1 MASIIYN
8 CCVKD
13 LLTGDIDFDTHT
25 FKAML
30 VGTTYDS
37 IADETKKD
45 SHAFRSDVTNEIV
58 GTSYTAGGNAC
69 AATVGAIDTSNNRVE
84 VTFSVTNWT
93 SATISDAYGLVIYRS
108 VGTAATDRLVCYV
121 MFTNSPVSCT
131 NGTFSVSFTSNFRL
145 QN

>member
-8 CCVKD
+8 SCVKD

-25 FKAML
+25 FKALL
-30 VGTTYDS
+30 VGTTYDA

-45 SHAFRSDVTNEIV
+45 SHAFRSDVTNEIT
-58 GTSYTAGGNAC
+58 GTNYTAGGNAC
-69 AATVGAIDTSNNRVE
+69 TATVGSIDTTNNRVE

-93 SATISDAYGLVIYRS
+93 SATITNAYGLVIYRN
-108 VGTAATDRLVCYV
+108 VGTAGTDRLVCYV